1 MCNIC
6 QWYMMEQ
13 NIWDS
18 KSSVLLP
25 GNYNPF
31 SIEYKGVLS
40 SCVEHFF
47 IASTFTFETVNLA
60 TVTIGA
66 MVMRFDRVAVLISSY
81 QCRISPRFHVETA
94 LLGVTNLQIKH
105 VKWDFNAAEEDNNR
119 YIIDKLLIENLLP
132 DCNLSKAH
140 FQNNVASW
148 YHWDKSDTTECIAGW
163 ILDTH
168 LETPWFDCVRIA
180 CTMGN
185 NQECTI
191 ELNLYLYKMYISR
204 QYSNKI

>member
-6 QWYMMEQ
+6 QWYMI
-13 NIWDS
+13 NDFWSFIVS
-18 KSSVLLP
+18 ILLP

>member
-1 MCNIC
+1 MI
-6 QWYMMEQ
+6 YDVE

-60 TVTIGA
+60 TVTISA
-66 MVMRFDRVAVLISSY
+66 MVMRFYGVAVFISSY

-105 VKWDFNAAEEDNNR
+105 VK
-119 YIIDKLLIENLLP
+119 
-132 DCNLSKAH
+132 
-140 FQNNVASW
+140 
-148 YHWDKSDTTECIAGW
+148 
-163 ILDTH
+163 
-168 LETPWFDCVRIA
+168 
-180 CTMGN
+180 
-185 NQECTI
+185 
-191 ELNLYLYKMYISR
+191 
-204 QYSNKI
+204 

>member
-1 MCNIC
+1 MI
-6 QWYMMEQ
+6 YDVE

-105 VKWDFNAAEEDNNR
+105 VK
-119 YIIDKLLIENLLP
+119 
-132 DCNLSKAH
+132 
-140 FQNNVASW
+140 
-148 YHWDKSDTTECIAGW
+148 
-163 ILDTH
+163 
-168 LETPWFDCVRIA
+168 
-180 CTMGN
+180 
-185 NQECTI
+185 
-191 ELNLYLYKMYISR
+191 
-204 QYSNKI
+204 